1 MVLIGKTWPQDPQ
14 GDTGGVCLC
23 HILPRI
29 SSMERTL
36 TVLQVSLYHSTPGQ
50 VAFAKVPL
58 RLQHDTSRLLVG
70 RGKDTHIQLQLPQLS
85 RHHLSLEPYLEKG
98 STLLAFCLKVL
109 SRKSCVWVNGLPLR
123 YLEQVP
129 LSPVNR
135 ISFSGIQMVVRR
147 EGGDSLDAFVC
158 YFRFSSSPLIY
169 RPQAQETDE
178 WENGKEETPPV
189 RREATHGLLG
199 SPHGSSWTQTAV
211 SSQAPEEQQ
220 K

>member
-1 MVLIGKTWPQDPQ
+1 
-14 GDTGGVCLC
+14 
-23 HILPRI
+23 
-29 SSMERTL
+29 MERTL

-58 RLQHDTSRLLVG
+58 QLQHDTSQLLVG

-129 LSPVNR
+129 LSTVNR

-178 WENGKEETPPV
+178 WENVKEETPPV